1 MRYVETVDR
10 IGRRMIPVVEEKIE
24 EKPVETIVEEKPV
37 EQKPVEE
44 QPVEEQPVEAYIIK
58 KNKAKLR
65 SMFLALETASPMLWN
80 A

>member
-37 EQKPVEE
+37 AKTPRKTGTR
-44 QPVEEQPVEAYIIK
+44 K
-58 KNKAKLR
+58 KKVTGGVADESSR
-65 SMFLALETASPMLWN
+65 
-80 A
+80 